1 MRRFVLLCLLALTP
15 ALTYAQGGFPDGYY
29 WYLGAEGGLSSGGM
43 SVTHLDKEVFPSS
56 GEKLNSGVFSVF
68 VERYLGKE
76 GHFSIRPTLT
86 WLERGGTLP
95 RIYDT
100 DAFGTYYEDN
110 GLSNV
115 LYRLKASYLDLRV
128 PLMFQFGSL
137 SNTVRPYLYV
147 APIIGL
153 PMNGKISM
161 EQQYLSGDYNG
172 YALDVSKGN
181 LASLYYS
188 AAFGAGLKWNILR
201 HNLYLAFDISY
212 DPGFCNTYSKKEKE
226 GSAIV
231 KENLFYNAYAISGTR
246 KLSGLEVKVS
256 VGIPLGRKKAA
267 PRRDYQEPVTVRQE
281 PRQEPVVPRK
291 PNKPCYSLDE
301 ISDMIDR
308 GVDVQ
313 GKTFCAVDA
322 IQFEFGKSTI
332 MQSSQAYLDQLARIL
347 IRTGMRVEVK
357 GHTDNVGSEDVN
369 LKLSKERAQA
379 VMNYLIK
386 KGVPKNKLSFSYYG
400 MSKPLFSNDTED
412 GRRWNRRVE
421 FEILK

>member
-1 MRRFVLLCLLALTP
+1 MKRFVLLCLLALVP
-15 ALTYAQGGFPDGYY
+15 ALTYAQGSFPDGYY
-29 WYLGAEGGLSSGGM
+29 WYLGAEGGIHSGGM
-43 SVTHLDKEVFPSS
+43 TVTKLDKDVFPSS
-56 GEKLNSGVFSVF
+56 GEKLNAGVFSLF

-76 GHFSIRPTLT
+76 GHFSIRPTLS

-95 RIYDT
+95 RIYSS
-100 DAFGTYYEDN
+100 DAFGSYYEDN
-110 GLSNV
+110 GLSDV
-115 LYRLKASYLDLRV
+115 FYRLKASYLDLRI
-128 PLMFQFGSL
+128 PLMYQFGSL
-137 SNTVRPYLYV
+137 SGTVRPYIYA
-147 APIIGL
+147 APILGL
-153 PMNGKISM
+153 PIAGKITA

-172 YALDVSKGN
+172 FALDASKGN
-181 LASLYYS
+181 LASVYYS
-188 AAFGAGLKWNILR
+188 AAFGAGLKWNIRR

-231 KENLFYNAYAISGTR
+231 KEDIFYNAYSISGTR
-246 KLSGLEVKVS
+246 KFSGLEVKVS

-267 PRRDYQEPVTVRQE
+267 PRHEYQEPVVYE

-308 GVDVQ
+308 GIDVQ

-322 IQFEFGKSTI
+322 IQFEFGKSTL
-332 MQSSQAYLDQLARIL
+332 MQSSQTYLDQLARIL

-357 GHTDNVGSEDVN
+357 GHTDNVGSEEVN

-379 VMNYLIK
+379 VMNYLVK
-386 KGVPKNKLSFSYYG
+386 KGVPKDNLSFSYYG